1 MAIIL
6 DRENKNKE
14 FQQKIE
20 TIKKELGL
28 KSSTKAVME
37 AIDYYVDKRV
47 RFEARLQE
55 LAELKDELENKYYAL
70 SSAYIKK
77 LEAEQRI
84 NDILLKD

>member
-47 RFEARLQE
+47 RLEARLQE
-55 LAELKDELENKYYAL
+55 LAELKDLLENKYYAL